1 MFKSLCPPW
10 TVECQP
16 FLSFTISQSLLKYL
30 AIESM
35 VLSNS
40 LIFCHPLLLLPSMC
54 SESDISNE
62 SILPIW
68 YPKYWRSSV
77 SINPSNEYAALSYF
91 KKTGLISLL
100 AKGLSRVFSNT
111 AIQKHQLFSIQPSL
125 WSSSHIHTWL
135 LEKQS
140 FWLHRPLL
148 EKQYLCFL
156 IQCLSL

>member
-1 MFKSLCPPW
+1 MGKNSKVLEKYCI
-10 TVECQP
+10 V
-16 FLSFTISQSLLKYL
+16 LVQSLSCVQVFVSPMDCRMPAFPVLHYL
-30 AIESM
+30 PEFAQILESM

-68 YPKYWRSSV
+68 CPKYWRSSV

-111 AIQKHQLFSIQPSL
+111 AIQKHQLFSIQPFL
-125 WSSSHIHTWL
+125 WSSSHIHT
-135 LEKQS
+135 
-140 FWLHRPLL
+140 
-148 EKQYLCFL
+148 
-156 IQCLSL
+156 